1 MLSLSV
7 IDDPERDDACTFTN
21 KEGIEQSTFY
31 RLNGQVGS
39 QGRFEYKY
47 GVAAARIKFQQLRG
61 QHGAFWM
68 QAPVPESGAEI
79 DAIEWFGDGSSGLG
93 SGVWIYSE
101 GTPSRAAGG
110 PIADQAAYGSDWA
123 GTYHV
128 FSVEWTPTE
137 YVFRIDGKETLRTS
151 AGVSQ
156 TEEYLIL
163 SLLVSNFESL
173 RVTSPDQLPQTMS
186 VDWVRVWQK

>member
-1 MLSLSV
+1 M
-7 IDDPERDDACTFTN
+7 RRT
-21 KEGIEQSTFY
+21 
-31 RLNGQVGS
+31 
-39 QGRFEYKY
+39 
-47 GVAAARIKFQQLRG
+47 AR
-61 QHGAFWM
+61 
-68 QAPVPESGAEI
+68 
-79 DAIEWFGDGSSGLG
+79 
-93 SGVWIYSE
+93 
-101 GTPSRAAGG
+101 TG
-110 PIADQAAYGSDWA
+110 PA
-123 GTYHV
+123 TYHV